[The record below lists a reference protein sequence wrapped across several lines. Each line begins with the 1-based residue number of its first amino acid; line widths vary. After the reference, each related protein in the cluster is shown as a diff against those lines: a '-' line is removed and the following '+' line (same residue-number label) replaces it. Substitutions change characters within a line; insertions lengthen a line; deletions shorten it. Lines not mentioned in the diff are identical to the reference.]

1 MPAKR
6 AAIAKGKEQTNGRGR
21 DAAVQ
26 MSMMVP
32 WRKTMGSAKLLVGKH
47 QTPRREPADRD
58 GAKWNREHAQASAPA
73 KADHHPRQGQHPDP
87 APHQPSDI
95 IQRVAF
101 WHDVTAQ
108 EILSDSRLIPIVE
121 ARFDAIAA
129 VRINCRIAG
138 RRPGLMDLA
147 RQFKR
152 DHTSIISALRQRGLR
167 WPAAAYS
174 SLQHGPL
181 RGYR

>member
-1 MPAKR
+1 
-6 AAIAKGKEQTNGRGR
+6 
-21 DAAVQ
+21 

-32 WRKTMGSAKLLVGKH
+32 WRKTMGSAKLLVGKKPP
-47 QTPRREPADRD
+47 TPRRDRLI
-58 GAKWNREHAQASAPA
+58 AMARKWNREHAQASAP
-73 KADHHPRQGQHPDP
+73 KPKPIIIHDKVNIPIL
-87 APHQPSDI
+87 PHTSPSDI

-167 WPAAAYS
+167 
-174 SLQHGPL
+174 G
-181 RGYR
+181 